1 MSDNLVKKWT
11 SLPKD
16 DHVALAQYMSALA
29 LKMALVSLFGSHA
42 WSDEEILEIRHN
54 YDIVSILSQFFMK
67 SCRIHTKSFGIHTK
81 TVSLGNVK
89 KFAHKT

>member
-54 YDIVSILSQFFMK
+54 YDIVSIPQIFMK
-67 SCRIHTKSFGIHTK
+67 SFEIHTK
-81 TVSLGNVK
+81 TVSLGNIK